1 MTAINPSA
9 IAMGIFGFV
18 FLFGGLTL
26 ALRVAFSS
34 GGYADNG
41 EESEENA

>member
-18 FLFGGLTL
+18 FLFGGLAL
-26 ALRVAFSS
+26 ALRVALKS
-34 GGYADNG
+34 GGY
-41 EESEENA
+41 EESDDED